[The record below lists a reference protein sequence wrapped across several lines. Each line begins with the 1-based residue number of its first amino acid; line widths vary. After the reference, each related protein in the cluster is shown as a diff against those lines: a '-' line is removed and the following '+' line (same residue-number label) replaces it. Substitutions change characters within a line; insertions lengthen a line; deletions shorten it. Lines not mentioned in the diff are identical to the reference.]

1 MSSSSVTPISV
12 VYIITR
18 ADTIGGAQRH
28 VIEMASELVRLG
40 HKATI
45 ICGEGVALP
54 KVLKS
59 QRIPYVQIPR
69 FRRQLSGINDILAL
83 REIKNSINKIAPD
96 LVSLHS
102 SKAGILGR
110 VACRS
115 LGVPCV
121 FTAHGWAF
129 ADGVGRAKAFLYASI
144 EKRLQYWSACTICVS
159 KSDRDLAESFGFERN
174 HMVVIHNGRH
184 DTPPKDRN
192 RSCAQEDNVKIV
204 MIGRLDRQKDH
215 CTLIHALSTL
225 DRYEL
230 TLVGD
235 GPLQNELVRQIRAVG
250 MTARVRFCGFVEDV
264 RPMLDESDIFALIS
278 NWEGF
283 PRSTLEAMRANLP
296 VVVSDVGGSAE
307 AVINGETGFVVQR
320 GNIASVRAKLAML
333 IDDDSL
339 RSRLGT
345 AGREKF
351 LNSFTFEAMRD
362 ATITIYE
369 KAIGRALTVE

>member
-1 MSSSSVTPISV
+1 
-12 VYIITR
+12 
-18 ADTIGGAQRH
+18 
-28 VIEMASELVRLG
+28 
-40 HKATI
+40 
-45 ICGEGVALP
+45 
-54 KVLKS
+54 
-59 QRIPYVQIPR
+59 
-69 FRRQLSGINDILAL
+69 
-83 REIKNSINKIAPD
+83 
-96 LVSLHS
+96 
-102 SKAGILGR
+102 
-110 VACRS
+110 
-115 LGVPCV
+115 
-121 FTAHGWAF
+121 
-129 ADGVGRAKAFLYASI
+129 
-144 EKRLQYWSACTICVS
+144 
-159 KSDRDLAESFGFERN
+159 
-174 HMVVIHNGRH
+174 
-184 DTPPKDRN
+184 
-192 RSCAQEDNVKIV
+192 
-204 MIGRLDRQKDH
+204 
-215 CTLIHALSTL
+215 
-225 DRYEL
+225 
-230 TLVGD
+230 
-235 GPLQNELVRQIRAVG
+235 